1 VKHTLIVAV
10 RGWTTS
16 GDWLL
21 NSKPGGE
28 IRACFIDALEREL
41 PHSEVWAPE
50 LDMEMFSM
58 RSAELLCLEI
68 VASIRQKLVE
78 QPHFESIVLLGYSAG
93 SLLARRVFCVAHG
106 ADDSGELT
114 QAPESW
120 AIRIDRLVVLAGITR
135 GWEFSSVTPA
145 HLRFLSPVLPRLAA
159 LMSRLERKTRRV
171 DGDVPLIWQL
181 KRGSPFVVATRI
193 QYVNVYEALRRCRER
208 CRESPLRVDGRP
220 STIVVL
226 GAQDEFLSPADCS
239 ELGPRTEFIFVEV
252 GATNHAEA
260 LQIEDLATGSEA
272 EAGKSQIVPA
282 KRRAIL
288 ERRKRLAQ
296 AVSATFTTL
305 AQADWAIPA
314 GDIDDYLD
322 PMDLSEAGPR
332 AAEDAARVDHAVMV
346 VHGIRDHG
354 FWTKRIAREIKTLGR
369 ERGIAVRAPT
379 PSYGYFSMWDFVK
392 PGGRDEAAL
401 WFMERYAGVKSHF
414 PNADISFVGHSNGT
428 YIAARALMLCPAIRF
443 RNVVLAGSV
452 VRRDY
457 PWNTLSGRVQCVL
470 NYVGSRDWV
479 VAYLPAV
486 FERLRLRWLDVGGAG
501 AYGFHDAEP
510 DPGRTK
516 HLPCAAG
523 PGVQLTEVRF
533 VEGVH
538 DAAIVEDCW
547 KEIALF
553 ALFGQPPQNRPPAKR
568 SHQWKRSF
576 AIAPLVTILFVGML
590 VIGLTSPLSLPA
602 LVVWLSVWYP
612 ISTLGLTLAVASAV
626 VAGMSIAWLFSRFLR
641 LW

>member
-1 VKHTLIVAV
+1 MIKKTLLVAV

-16 GDWLL
+16 GDRLL
-21 NSKPGGE
+21 RGIPGGE
-28 IRACFIDALEREL
+28 MGASFTGALAREL
-41 PHSEVWAPE
+41 PHCDVWAPE
-50 LDMEMFSM
+50 LEMEMFSM
-58 RSAELLCLEI
+58 RSAESLCLEI
-68 VASIRQKLVE
+68 VAAIRQKLTE
-78 QPHFESIVLLGYSAG
+78 QPHFGSIVLLGYSAG
-93 SLLARRVFCVAHG
+93 SLLARRVFCIAHG
-106 ADDSGELT
+106 ADETGELS
-114 QAPESW
+114 QVPEPW
-120 AIRIDRLVVLAGITR
+120 AVLIDRLVVLSGITR

-145 HLRFLSPVLPRLAA
+145 HVRFLSPLLPRLAA
-159 LMSRLERKTRRV
+159 LLSRLERKTRRV
-171 DGDVPLIWQL
+171 DSGVPLIWQL
-181 KRGSPFVVATRI
+181 RRGSPFVVATRI
-193 QYVNVYEALRRCRER
+193 QYVNVFESLRKRPDT

-220 STIVVL
+220 STVVLL

-260 LQIEDLATGSEA
+260 LQIEDPPPGA
-272 EAGKSQIVPA
+272 EIGKPNMDSA
-282 KRRAIL
+282 KRRAIT
-288 ERRKRLAQ
+288 ERRERLAK
-296 AVSATFTTL
+296 AVSAPFLVL
-305 AQADWAIPA
+305 AQEDWAVPA

-322 PMDLSEAGPR
+322 PMDLSEPGPR
-332 AAEDAARVDHAVMV
+332 AGEEGARVAHAVMV

-369 ERGIAVRAPT
+369 EHGLAVRAPS

-401 WFMERYAGVKSHF
+401 WFMERYADVKSHF

-457 PWNTLSGRVQCVL
+457 PWSKLNGRVQCVL

-486 FERLRLRWLDVGGAG
+486 FERLRLRRLDVGGAG
-501 AYGFHDAEP
+501 AFGFHDAEP

-516 HLPCAAG
+516 RLPCAIG
-523 PGVQLTEVRF
+523 PGVEFTEVRF

-538 DAAIVEDCW
+538 DAAIVEGYW
-547 KEIALF
+547 KEIARF
-553 ALFGQPPQNRPPAKR
+553 ALFGQPPQKR
-568 SHQWKRSF
+568 LPVERTHKWDRAF
-576 AIAPLVTILFVGML
+576 ANAPLVTLLIAGVLAL
-590 VIGLTSPLSLPA
+590 GLTLPLSLPA
-602 LVVWLSVWYP
+602 LAVWF
-612 ISTLGLTLAVASAV
+612 STQFQMSPLGVTLTVALAVA
-626 VAGMSIAWLFSRFLR
+626 AGMSISWLISRFLR